1 MTLKIIPDEALARL
15 GPEDVMTAYKK
26 YVTIK
31 DPKSL
36 VLTDLPFKQGQVVE
50 VVVIAQNNCE
60 SVDRV
65 RDLQALLKDTQALSR
80 AQAISE
86 DEIAAEIEAYRD
98 SQS

>member
-1 MTLKIIPDEALARL
+1 
-15 GPEDVMTAYKK
+15 MTAYKK

-50 VVVIAQNNCE
+50 VVVIAQDNGDSE
-60 SVDRV
+60 ARL
-65 RDLQALLKDTQALSR
+65 RDLQALLRETQALPQ

-86 DEIAAEIEAYRD
+86 DEIAAEIEAYRAGR
-98 SQS
+98 

>member
-1 MTLKIIPDEALARL
+1 
-15 GPEDVMTAYKK
+15 MTAYKK

-50 VVVIAQNNCE
+50 VVVIAQDNGE
-60 SVDRV
+60 SEQRV
-65 RDLQALLKDTQALSR
+65 RDLQALLKETQALPQ

-86 DEIAAEIEAYRD
+86 DEIAAEIEAYRAGR
-98 SQS
+98 

>member
-1 MTLKIIPDEALARL
+1 
-15 GPEDVMTAYKK
+15 MTAYKK

-50 VVVIAQNNCE
+50 VVVIAQDNGE
-60 SVDRV
+60 SEERV
-65 RDLQALLKDTQALSR
+65 RELQAVLKETQELPQ

-86 DEIAAEIEAYRD
+86 DEIAAEIEAYTLR
-98 SQS
+98 